1 MIIKAIVHNAEE
13 GGFWAE
19 VPALPGC
26 LTQGETREE
35 IRENLLEA
43 IEVWFE
49 AGDVDTDEKES
60 QIMELAIWSRYQ
72 EKNWR
77 APSKARV
84 GFWPASRVATTSLRK
99 TAGEKELSFP
109 FMGIDL

>member
-1 MIIKAIVHNAEE
+1 MIIKALVHNAEE

-49 AGDVDTDEKES
+49 AGEADTDEKES
-60 QIMELAIWSRYQ
+60 QIMELAI
-72 EKNWR
+72 
-77 APSKARV
+77 
-84 GFWPASRVATTSLRK
+84 
-99 TAGEKELSFP
+99 
-109 FMGIDL
+109 

>member
-49 AGDVDTDEKES
+49 AGEVAKGDEKES
-60 QIMELAIWSRYQ
+60 QIMELAI
-72 EKNWR
+72 
-77 APSKARV
+77 
-84 GFWPASRVATTSLRK
+84 
-99 TAGEKELSFP
+99 
-109 FMGIDL
+109 

>member
-26 LTQGETREE
+26 LTQVETREE

-49 AGDVDTDEKES
+49 AGEVAEGDEKES
-60 QIMELAIWSRYQ
+60 QIMELAI
-72 EKNWR
+72 
-77 APSKARV
+77 
-84 GFWPASRVATTSLRK
+84 
-99 TAGEKELSFP
+99 
-109 FMGIDL
+109 